1 MLNDIGI
8 IVIRSVVVYVFIVA
22 AIRIFGKRE
31 LSQISVIDLVFI
43 LLLSNSV
50 QNAMV
55 GPDSSLLG
63 GLVAAA
69 SLFVVNFVLK
79 FFTFKN
85 KKVSRLINDEP
96 VLLIHDGKVN
106 SANLDREKLSLE
118 ELESAVRE
126 HSIESVKE
134 VKLAMLEPDGN
145 ISIVS
150 NDHKYHISKHKKAH
164 RIISKIE

>member
-1 MLNDIGI
+1 MPEGI
-8 IVIRSVVVYVFIVA
+8 YSIVIRSVVVYLFIIV

-63 GLVAAA
+63 GIVAAA
-69 SLFVVNFVLK
+69 SLFLVNMLLK
-79 FFTFKN
+79 LFAFKSR
-85 KKVSRLINDEP
+85 KVNLLINDEP
-96 VLLIHDGKVN
+96 VLLVHDGKIVKR
-106 SANLDREKLSLE
+106 NLDREKITTA
-118 ELESAVRE
+118 ELESAIRE
-126 HSIESVKE
+126 HSIESVSD

-145 ISIVS
+145 ISIIS
-150 NDHKYHISKHKKAH
+150 NDRVYHVSKHRKAH
-164 RIISKIE
+164 KIISKIE

>member
-1 MLNDIGI
+1 MLEDIGI
-8 IVIRSVVVYVFIVA
+8 IVLRSVVVYVFIVA

-63 GLVAAA
+63 GIVAAT
-69 SLFVVNFVLK
+69 SLFLVNYILK
-79 FFTFKN
+79 FITFRN
-85 KKVSRLINDEP
+85 RKVSQLINDEP
-96 VLLIHDGKVN
+96 VLLVHNGVINQK
-106 SANLDREKLSLE
+106 NLDKEKLTLG
-118 ELESAVRE
+118 ELESAIRE
-126 HSIESVKE
+126 HSIDSVKE

-150 NDHKYHISKHKKAH
+150 NDHQYHVSRHRKAH
-164 RIISKIE
+164 RIISKVD

>member
-1 MLNDIGI
+1 MPEGI
-8 IVIRSVVVYVFIVA
+8 YSIVIRSIVVYLFIIV

-63 GLVAAA
+63 GIVAAA
-69 SLFVVNFVLK
+69 SLFLVNMLLK
-79 FFTFKN
+79 LFTFKSR
-85 KKVSRLINDEP
+85 KVSLLINDEP
-96 VLLIHDGKVN
+96 VLLVHDGKIIKR
-106 SANLDREKLSLE
+106 NLDREKITTD
-118 ELESAVRE
+118 ELESAIRE
-126 HSIESVKE
+126 HSIESVSV

-145 ISIVS
+145 ISIIS
-150 NDHKYHISKHKKAH
+150 NDKKYHVSKHRKAH
-164 RIISKIE
+164 KIVSKIE

>member
-8 IVIRSVVVYVFIVA
+8 IIIRSITVYVFIVV

-79 FFTFKN
+79 LFTYKN
-85 KKVSRLINDEP
+85 KKVSELINDEP
-96 VLLIHDGKVN
+96 VLLVHEGKVN
-106 SANLDREKLSLE
+106 QKNLEKEKLTME
-118 ELESAVRE
+118 ELESAIRE

-150 NDHKYHISKHKKAH
+150 KDHQYHISKHRKAH
-164 RIISKIE
+164 KIISKIE

>member
-1 MLNDIGI
+1 MLDDIGI
-8 IVIRSVVVYVFIVA
+8 IILRSVVVYVFIVA

-63 GLVAAA
+63 GIVAAS
-69 SLFVVNFVLK
+69 SLFLVNYILK
-79 FFTFKN
+79 LITYKN
-85 KKVSRLINDEP
+85 KKVSQFINEEP
-96 VLLIHDGKVN
+96 VLLIHNGVLN
-106 SANLDREKLSLE
+106 QSNLMKEKLTIE
-118 ELESAVRE
+118 ELQSAIRE
-126 HSIESVKE
+126 HSLDSIHE
-134 VKLAMLEPDGN
+134 VKLAMMEPDGN

-150 NDHKYHISKHKKAH
+150 NDHQYHVSRHRKAH
-164 RIISKIE
+164 KIISKVE